1 MSPILFFSVI
11 VLYFLALIVISRIT
25 AKKADSSAY
34 FIGNKQSPWYLVA
47 FGMLS
52 DSLSGVTY
60 ISVPGA
66 VLNQSLTYLQVVFGY
81 FLGYFIIVYLLLP
94 LYYRLNLISIY
105 TYLQQRF
112 GKNAQKTGA
121 FFFLISRLLG
131 AGGRLM
137 LAIGVMQLFI
147 FEHYHIP
154 FALTASIF
162 IGLMLLY
169 TYKGGIKTLVYTDA
183 FQSLFLILGVVLSIV
198 AIATQLDFNIGEVYE
213 NMAHSKY
220 SKVFET
226 DLLKGN
232 FWAKDIIAGALFTVA
247 MTGLD
252 QNMMQKNLSM
262 KSLKE
267 AQKNMLWFSVVMLII
282 STLFVSLGALL
293 YQYADTKAIALA
305 TDDTGKIITDSVF
318 PSLALG
324 HFGALTALAFIIG
337 LTAATFSSADSVL
350 ATLTTSFCID
360 FLRFGDGNTASDGK
374 QKNIRHAVHIGFAI
388 ALLVVILV
396 LRYAIESRATIKL
409 ILAMAS
415 LTYGPL
421 IGLFAAGLFT
431 KLKFNDKWIPFI
443 CLISP
448 VCCYIL
454 NNYDKV
460 WLGGYDFGN
469 EIILVN
475 GLLTFLFLLLL
486 KNKDNELTLWR
497 RKNQEG
503 LCQ

>member
-1 MSPILFFSVI
+1 MSPFIFFSVI
-11 VLYFLALIVISRIT
+11 ILYFLTLILISRIT
-25 AKKADSSAY
+25 AKKDDNKAY
-34 FIGNKQSPWYLVA
+34 FLGNKQSPWYLVA

-66 VLNQSLTYLQVVFGY
+66 VKAQSLTYLQVVFGY

-94 LYYRLNLISIY
+94 MYYRLNLISIY
-105 TYLQQRF
+105 TYLQKRF

-147 FEHYHIP
+147 FNKYHIP
-154 FALTASIF
+154 FILTASVF

-169 TYKGGIKTLVYTDA
+169 TYRGGIKSLVYTDA
-183 FQSLFLILGVVLSIV
+183 FQSLFLILGVSLSIY
-198 AIATQLDFNIGEVYE
+198 AIASQLDMGILDISTTVRN
-213 NMAHSKY
+213 SDY
-220 SKVFET
+220 SKLIET
-226 DLLKGN
+226 DALKGN
-232 FWAKDIIAGALFTVA
+232 FWAKHIIGGALFTVA

-262 KSLKE
+262 KTLKE
-267 AQKNMLWFSVVMLII
+267 AQKNMIWFSFVMVLVNI
-282 STLFVSLGALL
+282 LFISLGVLL
-293 YQYADTKAIALA
+293 YHYAEVKGIAMPVA
-305 TDDTGKIITDSVF
+305 EDGKIITDSVF

-324 HFGALTALAFIIG
+324 YFGTFTALAFIIG

-360 FLRFGDGNTASDGK
+360 FLGFGESNKYSGK
-374 QKNIRHAVHIGFAI
+374 QEKQIRHGIHIGFAF
-388 ALLVVILV
+388 LLLAVIV
-396 LRYAIESRATIKL
+396 LIKYCVESRATIDL

-431 KLKFNDKWIPFI
+431 KTVYKDKWIPLV
-443 CLISP
+443 CVISP
-448 VCCYIL
+448 IICFIL
-454 NNYDKV
+454 TQNGQN
-460 WLGGYDFGN
+460 WFGGYKFGN
-469 EIILVN
+469 EIILIN
-475 GLLTFLFLLLL
+475 GLLTFVFLLLL
-486 KNKDNELTLWR
+486 KINKNAHTL
-497 RKNQEG
+497 
-503 LCQ
+503 

>member
-1 MSPILFFSVI
+1 MSGIYFFSVI
-11 VLYFLALIVISRIT
+11 VAYFAVLILISRIT
-25 AKKADSSAY
+25 SRKANEATY

-66 VLNQSLTYLQVVFGY
+66 IYHQSLTYLGVVIGY

-105 TYLQQRF
+105 SYLLQRF
-112 GKNAQKTGA
+112 GPNAQKTGS

-147 FEHYHIP
+147 FERYGIH
-154 FALTASIF
+154 FALTTTVF
-162 IGLMLLY
+162 IGLMLVY

-183 FQSLFLILGVVLSIV
+183 FQSLFLILGVCLSIY
-198 AIATQLDFNIGEVYE
+198 AIASQLDMDFGALTKTVTD
-213 NMAHSKY
+213 SPF
-220 SKVFET
+220 SKVIET
-226 DLLKGN
+226 DVFKDN
-232 FWAKDIIAGALFTVA
+232 FWAKHIIGGALFTVA

-262 KSLKE
+262 RSLKD
-267 AQKNMLWFSVVMLII
+267 AQKNMIWFSFVLVLVNV
-282 STLFVSLGALL
+282 LFLSLGVLL
-293 YQYADTKAIALA
+293 YHYAGQNGLALP
-305 TDDTGKIITDSVF
+305 TDQKGIITDQVF
-318 PSLALG
+318 PSLALNN
-324 HFGALTALAFIIG
+324 FGTFTALAFIVG

-360 FLRFGDGNTASDGK
+360 FLEFEKAGK
-374 QKNIRHAVHIGFAI
+374 YPEDRQKKIRHIVHISF
-388 ALLVVILV
+388 ALLLLIVIL
-396 LRYAIESRATIKL
+396 LIKYTIESKATINL
-409 ILAMAS
+409 ILSMAS

-431 KLKFNDKWIPFI
+431 KLRYDDKWIPI
-443 CLISP
+443 VCLISP
-448 VCCYIL
+448 VICYIL
-454 NNYDKV
+454 QKQDKI
-460 WLGGYDFGN
+460 WLNGYDFGN
-469 EIILVN
+469 EIIFVN
-475 GLLTFLFLLLL
+475 GLLTFVFLLLL
-486 KNKDNELTLWR
+486 KS
-497 RKNQEG
+497 RKPNNII
-503 LCQ
+503 

>member
-1 MSPILFFSVI
+1 MSATLFFTVI
-11 VLYFLALIVISRIT
+11 VCYFLSLILISRIT
-25 AKKADSSAY
+25 SRKADDASY

-66 VLNQSLTYLQVVFGY
+66 VQKVSLTYMQVVIGY
-81 FLGYFIIVYLLLP
+81 FLGYYIIVFVLLP
-94 LYYRLNLISIY
+94 LYYKLNLISIY
-105 TYLQQRF
+105 TYLRQRF
-112 GKNAQKTGA
+112 GSSAQKTGS
-121 FFFLISRLLG
+121 FFFLISRLFG

-147 FEHYHIP
+147 FNSYGIP
-154 FALTASIF
+154 FMATATLF

-198 AIATQLDFNIGEVYE
+198 AISSQLNLNFNGIIESVKTSPYG
-213 NMAHSKY
+213 
-220 SKVFET
+220 KVFET
-226 DLLKGN
+226 DPMKGN
-232 FWAKDIIAGALFTVA
+232 HWLKHILGGALFTVG

-267 AQKNMLWFSVVMLII
+267 AQKNMIWFSFVLLIVNA
-282 STLFVSLGALL
+282 LFLSLGILL
-293 YQYADTKAIALA
+293 YKYAGDLNLALPMNEA
-305 TDDTGKIITDSVF
+305 GKVNTDAVF
-318 PSLALG
+318 PFLAMN
-324 HFGALTALAFIIG
+324 HFGTFTALAFIIG

-360 FLRFGDGNTASDGK
+360 FLDFENKSYSENKKRNL
-374 QKNIRHAVHIGFAI
+374 RHAVHIGFSL
-388 ALLVVILV
+388 ALLAVIVFLK
-396 LRYAIESRATIKL
+396 YAFTDSTTIDL
-409 ILAMAS
+409 ILKMAS

-431 KLKFNDKWIPFI
+431 QINYRDKWIPLI

-448 VCCYIL
+448 VICFVL
-454 NNYDKV
+454 SKNSKV
-460 WLGGYDFGN
+460 WLGGYELGN
-469 EIILVN
+469 ELILLN
-475 GLLTFLFLLLL
+475 GLLTFIFLLLL
-486 KNKDNELTLWR
+486 KTKKLESNGKPT
-497 RKNQEG
+497 
-503 LCQ
+503 

>member
-1 MSPILFFSVI
+1 MSAILFFSVI
-11 VLYFLALIVISRIT
+11 IAYFLALILISRIT
-25 AKKADSSAY
+25 AKKADAASY

-66 VLNQSLTYLQVVFGY
+66 VFHQSLTYLQVVFGY
-81 FLGYFIIVYLLLP
+81 FLGYFIIVFILLP

-105 TYLQQRF
+105 SYLQQRF
-112 GKNAQKTGA
+112 GNNAQKTGS

-147 FEHYHIP
+147 FDSFHIP
-154 FALTASIF
+154 FILTASVF

-183 FQSLFLILGVVLSIV
+183 FQSLFLILGVCLSIY
-198 AIATQLDFNIGEVYE
+198 AIASQLDMGIGDIITSVR
-213 NMAHSKY
+213 HSPY
-220 SKVFET
+220 SKTIET
-226 DLLKGN
+226 DVLKSN
-232 FWAKDIIAGALFTVA
+232 FWLKHIIGGALFTVA

-262 KSLKE
+262 KSLGE
-267 AQKNMLWFSVVMLII
+267 ARKNMIWFSFVMVLVNV
-282 STLFVSLGALL
+282 LFLSLGVLL
-293 YQYADTKAIALA
+293 YYFAQAKGLILP
-305 TDDTGKIITDSVF
+305 TDPTTGKIVTDNVF
-318 PSLALG
+318 PSLALN
-324 HFGALTALAFIIG
+324 HFGAFTALAFIIG

-360 FLRFGDGNTASDGK
+360 FLGFGKNQKYTEKD
-374 QKNIRHAVHIGFAI
+374 QKNIRHTVHIGFAI
-388 ALLVVILV
+388 VLLLVIIIIK
-396 LRYAIESRATIKL
+396 YFISSRSTIDL
-409 ILAMAS
+409 ILMMAS

-431 KLKFNDKWIPFI
+431 TLNFKDKWIPFI
-443 CLISP
+443 CLLSP
-448 VCCYIL
+448 VICFFLMKYGDQWL
-454 NNYDKV
+454 N
-460 WLGGYDFGN
+460 GYKFGN
-469 EIILVN
+469 EIIFVN

-486 KNKDNELTLWR
+486 KTKTQQNKSHL
-497 RKNQEG
+497 
-503 LCQ
+503 

>member
-1 MSPILFFSVI
+1 MSALLFFSVI
-11 VLYFLALIVISRIT
+11 IAYFLALIIISRIT
-25 AKKADSSAY
+25 AKKADSAAY

-66 VLNQSLTYLQVVFGY
+66 VYHQSLTYLQVVFGY
-81 FLGYFIIVYLLLP
+81 FIGYFIIVFILLP

-105 TYLQQRF
+105 SYLQQRF
-112 GKNAQKTGA
+112 GKNAQKTGS

-147 FEHYHIP
+147 FDSFHIP
-154 FALTASIF
+154 FVLTATVF

-183 FQSLFLILGVVLSIV
+183 FQSLFLILGVSLSIY
-198 AIATQLDFNIGEVYE
+198 AIASQLDMGFGDIVTSIRDSNHGKIL
-213 NMAHSKY
+213 
-220 SKVFET
+220 ET
-226 DLLKGN
+226 DVFKGN
-232 FWAKDIIAGALFTVA
+232 FWLKHIIGGALFTVA

-262 KSLKE
+262 KSLGE
-267 AQKNMLWFSVVMLII
+267 AKKNMIWFSFVMVLVNIMF
-282 STLFVSLGALL
+282 LSLGVLL
-293 YQYADTKAIALA
+293 YHYAEVKGLALPA
-305 TDDTGKIITDSVF
+305 NANGIITDNVF
-318 PSLALG
+318 PTLALNN
-324 HFGALTALAFIIG
+324 FGAFTALAFIIG

-360 FLRFGDGNTASDGK
+360 FLEFNEPGK
-374 QKNIRHAVHIGFAI
+374 YTETQQKNIRHVTHIGFAVVL
-388 ALLVVILV
+388 LLVIILIK
-396 LRYAIESRATIKL
+396 YFISSRSTIDL
-409 ILAMAS
+409 ILMMAS

-431 KLKFNDKWIPFI
+431 KINFRDKWIPII
-443 CLISP
+443 CLVSP
-448 VCCYIL
+448 IICFFLIRNGDL
-454 NNYDKV
+454 WFN
-460 WLGGYDFGN
+460 GYKFGN

-475 GLLTFLFLLLL
+475 GLLTFIFLLLL
-486 KNKDNELTLWR
+486 KTKKPTI
-497 RKNQEG
+497 
-503 LCQ
+503 

>member
-1 MSPILFFSVI
+1 MSAFLFFSVI
-11 VLYFLALIVISRIT
+11 IAYFAALIIISRIT
-25 AKKADSSAY
+25 GKKADSASY

-66 VLNQSLTYLQVVFGY
+66 VYHQSLTYLQVVFGY
-81 FLGYFIIVYLLLP
+81 FIGYFIIVFILLP

-112 GKNAQKTGA
+112 GHNAQKTGS

-147 FEHYHIP
+147 FDSFGIP
-154 FALTASIF
+154 FMLTATIF

-183 FQSLFLILGVVLSIV
+183 FQSLFLVLGVCLSIY
-198 AIATQLDFNIGEVYE
+198 AIASQLDLGLGEIITSVRQSE
-213 NMAHSKY
+213 L
-220 SKVFET
+220 SKVIET
-226 DLLKGN
+226 DVMKGN
-232 FWAKDIIAGALFTVA
+232 FWLKHIIGGALFTVA

-262 KSLKE
+262 RSLGD
-267 AQKNMLWFSVVMLII
+267 AQKNMIWFSFVMVLVNI
-282 STLFVSLGALL
+282 LFLSLGVLL
-293 YQYADTKAIALA
+293 YHYAQVKGIVLPS
-305 TDDTGKIITDSVF
+305 GEKGIITDNVF
-318 PSLALG
+318 PTMALE
-324 HFGALTALAFIIG
+324 HFGAFTALAFIIG

-360 FLRFGDGNTASDGK
+360 FLEFDKPGK
-374 QKNIRHAVHIGFAI
+374 YTEKQQEKMRHGIHIGFALVL
-388 ALLVVILV
+388 LLVIIMIKYLFS
-396 LRYAIESRATIKL
+396 SRSTIDL
-409 ILAMAS
+409 ILMMAS

-431 KLKFNDKWIPFI
+431 KLNFRDKWIPII
-443 CLISP
+443 CMISP
-448 VCCYIL
+448 IICFFLLRKGDIWC
-454 NNYDKV
+454 N
-460 WLGGYDFGN
+460 GYKFGN
-469 EIILVN
+469 EIIFVN

-486 KNKDNELTLWR
+486 KTRKTEL
-497 RKNQEG
+497 K
-503 LCQ
+503 

>member
-1 MSPILFFSVI
+1 MSPVLFFTVI
-11 VLYFLALIVISRIT
+11 VLYFAALIIISRIT
-25 AKKADSSAY
+25 AKKADSSSY

-105 TYLQQRF
+105 SYLQQRF

-137 LAIGVMQLFI
+137 LAIGVMQLFV
-147 FEHYHIP
+147 FEQYHIP
-154 FALTASIF
+154 FALTAFIF

-183 FQSLFLILGVVLSIV
+183 FQSLFLILGVVLSVV
-198 AIATQLDFNIGEVYE
+198 AIATQLDFNIVEVYT
-213 NMAHSKY
+213 NMTSSKY
-220 SKVFET
+220 SKMIET
-226 DLLKGN
+226 DWLKGN
-232 FWAKDIIAGALFTVA
+232 YWLKDVVSGALFTVA

-252 QNMMQKNLSM
+252 QNMMQKNLSL
-262 KSLKE
+262 KSLKD

-293 YQYADTKAIALA
+293 YQYADTKSIVLA
-305 TDDTGKIITDSVF
+305 TDAGGKVLTDNVF
-318 PSLALG
+318 PTLALG
-324 HFGALTALAFIIG
+324 HFGTLTALAFIIG

-360 FLRFGDGNTASDGK
+360 FLRFGDGNTFSEKK

-388 ALLVVILV
+388 ILLLVIVV
-396 LRYAIESRATIKL
+396 LKYAIESRSTIKL
-409 ILAMAS
+409 ILTMATY
-415 LTYGPL
+415 TYGPL

-431 KLKFNDKWIPFI
+431 KIKFSDKWIPLI

-448 VCCYIL
+448 LFCYFL
-454 NNYDKV
+454 NIYDQQ

-486 KNKDNELTLWR
+486 KNKDNELTL
-497 RKNQEG
+497 
-503 LCQ
+503 

>member
-1 MSPILFFSVI
+1 MSPVLFFTVI
-11 VLYFLALIVISRIT
+11 VLYFLALIIISRIT
-25 AKKADSSAY
+25 AQHANSNTY

-81 FLGYFIIVYLLLP
+81 FIGYFIIIYLLLP

-105 TYLQQRF
+105 TYLQKRF

-147 FEHYHIP
+147 FEQYHIP

-198 AIATQLDFNIGEVYE
+198 AIATQLDFNVSEVYE

-226 DLLKGN
+226 DWLKGN
-232 FWAKDIIAGALFTVA
+232 FWVKDIVAGALFTVA

-252 QNMMQKNLSM
+252 QNMMQKNLSL

-267 AQKNMLWFSVVMLII
+267 AQKNMLWFSFVMLII
-282 STLFVSLGALL
+282 STLFVALGALL
-293 YQYADTKAIALA
+293 YQFADTKAIVLA
-305 TDDTGKIITDSVF
+305 TDASGKIITDSVF
-318 PSLALG
+318 PALALG

-360 FLRFGDGNTASDGK
+360 FLRFGDGNTASDVK

-388 ALLVVILV
+388 ALLLVILV
-396 LRYAIESRATIKL
+396 LRYAIDSRATIKL

-431 KLKFNDKWIPFI
+431 KIKFNDKWIPII

-448 VCCYIL
+448 VVCYFL
-454 NNYDKV
+454 NIYDKAL
-460 WLGGYDFGN
+460 LGGYDFGN

-486 KNKDNELTLWR
+486 KNKDNELTL
-497 RKNQEG
+497 
-503 LCQ
+503 

>member
-1 MSPILFFSVI
+1 MSPILFFTVI
-11 VLYFLALIVISRIT
+11 VFYFLALIIISRIT
-25 AKKADSSAY
+25 SRKADSNSY

-66 VLNQSLTYLQVVFGY
+66 VLSQSLTYLQVVFGY
-81 FLGYFIIVYLLLP
+81 FLGYFIIVYVLLP

-105 TYLQQRF
+105 TYLLQRF
-112 GKNAQKTGA
+112 GPNAQKTGA

-147 FEHYHIP
+147 FDQYQIP
-154 FALTASIF
+154 FAITASVF

-183 FQSLFLILGVVLSIV
+183 FQSLFLILGVTLSIY
-198 AIATQLDFNIGEVYE
+198 AIASQLDLNVTGIVQTMK
-213 NMAHSKY
+213 NSQY

-226 DLLKGN
+226 EWMKSN
-232 FWAKDIIAGALFTVA
+232 FWLKDIVSGALFTVA

-267 AQKNMLWFSVVMLII
+267 AQKNMLWFSFVMLII
-282 STLFVSLGALL
+282 SSLFVSLGALL
-293 YQYADTKAIALA
+293 YEYADAKNIALTLGA
-305 TDDTGKIITDSVF
+305 DGKIVTDSVF
-318 PSLALG
+318 PTLALG
-324 HFGALTALAFIIG
+324 NFGTFTALAFIIG

-360 FLRFGDGNTASDGK
+360 FLGFGVTQKYNDNQ
-374 QKNIRHAVHIGFAI
+374 QKNIRHMVHIGFAI
-388 ALLVVILV
+388 SLLLVIIL
-396 LRYAIESRATIKL
+396 LRYGIESRATIRL

-431 KLKFNDKWIPFI
+431 NNNFNDRWIPFI
-443 CLISP
+443 CFISP
-448 VCCYIL
+448 LMCFII
-454 NNYDKV
+454 NKYDKE

-475 GLLTFLFLLLL
+475 GLLTFLFLLIL
-486 KNKDNELTLWR
+486 KLKKNEFS
-497 RKNQEG
+497 N
-503 LCQ
+503 

>member
-1 MSPILFFSVI
+1 MSPILFFTVI

-25 AKKADSSAY
+25 AKHANSNTY

-81 FLGYFIIVYLLLP
+81 FIGYFIIIYLLLP

-147 FEHYHIP
+147 FEQYHIP

-183 FQSLFLILGVVLSIV
+183 FQSLFLILGVVLSII
-198 AIATQLDFNIGEVYE
+198 AIATQLDFNVSEVYE

-226 DLLKGN
+226 DWLKGN
-232 FWAKDIIAGALFTVA
+232 FWVKDIVAGALFTVA

-252 QNMMQKNLSM
+252 QNMMQKNLSL

-267 AQKNMLWFSVVMLII
+267 AQKNMLWFSFVMLII
-282 STLFVSLGALL
+282 STLFVALGALL
-293 YQYADTKAIALA
+293 YQYADTKAIVLA
-305 TDDTGKIITDSVF
+305 TDASGKIITDSVF

-360 FLRFGDGNTASDGK
+360 FLRFGDGNAASDAK
-374 QKNIRHAVHIGFAI
+374 QKNIRHAVHIGFALV
-388 ALLVVILV
+388 LLLVILV

-431 KLKFNDKWIPFI
+431 KLKFNDKWIPII

-448 VCCYIL
+448 ILCYFL
-454 NNYDKV
+454 NIYDKTL
-460 WLGGYDFGN
+460 LGGYDFGN

-475 GLLTFLFLLLL
+475 GLLTFIFLLLL
-486 KNKDNELTLWR
+486 KNKDNELTL
-497 RKNQEG
+497 
-503 LCQ
+503 